1 MKRTAANQWAW
12 VSETGRPEAEKT
24 VKTFLRE
31 VAEAGYDAVE
41 FFNAEHADRIA
52 EYGLSVCGAYAN
64 GPFHDPWS
72 ELDAE
77 ARFMGTARQ
86 LAEQG
91 GHYVAVNCDPK
102 GAWADR
108 ERKTEDDLRRQGE
121 NLSRLARDLAPLGL
135 RLVMHNHANRSD
147 LHLDDLRSVTE
158 FADPIVGVCLDTGW
172 SLTSED
178 EPVARARA
186 LGPRLGALHLR
197 NQRGD
202 VPTEWLGEGDM
213 DTAAFF
219 AVLGE
224 IGYSGWLTTELWHRA
239 DTHPRRS
246 LLDDQRRTVVLMR
259 ELAADA

>member
-1 MKRTAANQWAW
+1 MKGTAANQWAW

-24 VKTFLRE
+24 VGTFLRE
-31 VAEAGYDAVE
+31 AAEAGYDAVE
-41 FFNAEHADRIA
+41 FFDQEHAA
-52 EYGLSVCGAYAN
+52 LVGEYGLSVCGAYSSGA
-64 GPFHDPWS
+64 FHRPWE

-77 ARFMGTARQ
+77 ARFMPIARQ
-86 LAEQG
+86 VAEQG
-91 GHYVAVNCDPK
+91 GGYLAVNCDPK

-108 ERKTEDDLRRQGE
+108 ERKNEDDLRLQGE
-121 NLSRLARDLAPLGL
+121 NLSRLARKLAPLGL
-135 RLVMHNHANRSD
+135 RLVMHNHANRPD

-158 FADPIVGVCLDTGW
+158 FSDPIVGVCLDTGW

-186 LGPRLGALHLR
+186 LGPRLGGLHLR

-219 AVLGE
+219 AALRE
-224 IGYSGWLTTELWHRA
+224 IGYDGWLTTELWHRA
-239 DTHPRRS
+239 DTHPQRS
-246 LLDDQRRTVVLMR
+246 LLEDQRRTVALMR
-259 ELAADA
+259 ELAADG